1 MIEIRHHILP
11 GIGVIRIGGHAGA
24 GGYGRDVICAAVSAL
39 TRTLGKRLRRAD
51 TQIGSGKA
59 QILYS
64 LRARTEREAAE
75 FALCGYRWLAEE
87 YPENVQYREIRGD
100 G

>member
-11 GIGVIRIGGHAGA
+11 GIGVIRIGGHAEA
-24 GGYGRDVICAAVSAL
+24 GEYGSDVICAAVSAL
-39 TRTLGKRLRRAD
+39 TVTLGKRLRRAD
-51 TQIGSGKA
+51 TQIGNGKA
-59 QILYS
+59 QIIYS
-64 LRARTEREAAE
+64 RRARKEREAAE
-75 FALCGYRWLAEE
+75 FAICGYQWLAEE